1 MEIFR
6 PREIIMAMERPMW
19 RSFVPQTDVWYIAN
33 SDSLGTFTYIS
44 WGLSGDKPVT
54 GDYDGD
60 GKSDAA
66 VYRPSEGS
74 WYALRSSDGGFMGT
88 SFGLAND
95 LPAQGD
101 FDGDG
106 KTDIVVYRPSAGVW
120 YILRSSDGSVDYAS
134 WGIAEDLPV
143 AADYE
148 GDGRTDVSVFRP
160 STGVWYVLRVRA
172 ALTSTSGAYQRTFRY
187 RRVICRNR
195 VFSYVGPSISQPRD
209 FQILPVS

>member
-1 MEIFR
+1 
-6 PREIIMAMERPMW
+6 
-19 RSFVPQTDVWYIAN
+19 
-33 SDSLGTFTYIS
+33 
-44 WGLSGDKPVT
+44 
-54 GDYDGD
+54 
-60 GKSDAA
+60 
-66 VYRPSEGS
+66 
-74 WYALRSSDGGFMGT
+74 MGT

-160 STGVWYVLRVRA
+160 STGVWYVLK
-172 ALTSTSGAYQRTFRY
+172 SSGGVNIDQWGLSSDVPVPKGY
-187 RRVICRNR
+187 
-195 VFSYVGPSISQPRD
+195 
-209 FQILPVS
+209 LPQ